1 MLVSPVHRAENRQRR
16 GPMAIESSDP
26 CPCGSN
32 KKIKFC
38 CGNPIAPELD
48 KLSRSLEGEQY
59 IAALERLNSLI
70 GEHGPLPCLLALKGL
85 TLISSRQVD
94 EAASNAEQFCQV
106 DPENPTAWA
115 QRALSAG
122 NEVDPE
128 QTMQYLQKSLE
139 FADPSQLAPITLP
152 ALQVVTDRL
161 LQSGNAFAGYWH
173 LTLQMAFQRDDQ
185 SGLMQILPFTQ
196 NQSIPLLLKQQLR
209 IPQPPADAS
218 WQPEYEKA
226 IEFAGRGA
234 WAASLEVLLAIELDD
249 PLLQQAIACLS
260 TFLGDTQ
267 QGPARWRQYSETC
280 SPESDDAIEAEA
292 YAQLLENQSEPDMV
306 DLAMLTYP
314 VPDTESLQE
323 HLVSSPHV
331 RFVPEFQWP
340 SSDPENPPPRAAF
353 ILLDREMP
361 DSGEEITMD
370 EVPQA
375 IATAYLFGKQT
386 DREARIECALV
397 STKKPDQDQQQI
409 EHVLGDL
416 AGSLQSSEPSGRVG
430 TATDALSWHPV
441 WPTKTPPE
449 TIQQLNIE
457 QRDHAFEHNW
467 PTIPLATFGGSSAQE
482 LLDGGEGQVRVAAA
496 LLLMESNMQAA
507 DHRLDL
513 DSLRQKLGLS
523 LPEPIDPTSIDIS
536 VFPDIR
542 FSRLI
547 VEKMSLEQLATVYSR
562 SAFLGNARGII
573 MTAQEI
579 TSREEKPEGINLA
592 EVYGALVE
600 SAASN
605 TERLELLKQA
615 RQAAADQGQSPAIW
629 LLRELP
635 LQLTEG
641 NSTRAG
647 EIIQVIQA
655 QHMQEPGIAD
665 QFFSLLVQ
673 LGIINPDGTPASP
686 AASGDGIWTPG
697 AAASD
702 SGQDPAGDE
711 GSKLWVPGMD

>member
-1 MLVSPVHRAENRQRR
+1 QQ
-16 GPMAIESSDP
+16 I
-26 CPCGSN
+26 
-32 KKIKFC
+32 
-38 CGNPIAPELD
+38 
-48 KLSRSLEGEQY
+48 
-59 IAALERLNSLI
+59 
-70 GEHGPLPCLLALKGL
+70 
-85 TLISSRQVD
+85 D
-94 EAASNAEQFCQV
+94 EAARNAEQFCQV
-106 DPENPTAWA
+106 DPENATAWA
-115 QRALSAG
+115 QWALAAG
-122 NEVDPE
+122 NDVDAE
-128 QTMQYLQKSLE
+128 QAMQYLQKSLE
-139 FADPSQLAPITLP
+139 LADPSQLAPITLP

-173 LTLQMAFQRDDQ
+173 LTLQMAFQRNDQ

-226 IEFAGRGA
+226 IELAGRGA
-234 WAASLEVLLAIELDD
+234 WAASREVLLAIESDD

-267 QGPARWRQYSETC
+267 LGPARWRQYAETC
-280 SPESDDAIEAEA
+280 PPESDDAIEAEA

-306 DLAMLTYP
+306 DLAMLSYP
-314 VPDTESLQE
+314 VPDTEPLQE
-323 HLVSSPHV
+323 YLVSSPHV

-361 DSGEEITMD
+361 VSGEEISMD

-386 DREARIECALV
+386 DQEARIECALV
-397 STKKPDQDQQQI
+397 SARKPDSDQQQI
-409 EHVLGDL
+409 EQLLGDL
-416 AGSLQSSEPSGRVG
+416 AGSLHSSEPSGRVG
-430 TATDALSWHPV
+430 TATDAMSWHPV
-441 WPTKTPPE
+441 WPAKTPPE

-457 QRDHAFEHNW
+457 QRDHAFGHTW
-467 PTIPLATFGGSSAQE
+467 PAIPLETFGGSSARE
-482 LLDGGEGQVRVAAA
+482 LLDGGEGQIRVAAA

-513 DSLRQKLGLS
+513 DSLRQNLGLS
-523 LPEPIDPTSIDIS
+523 LPELIDPTSIDIS

-573 MTAQEI
+573 ITAQEI
-579 TSREEKPEGINLA
+579 ASREEKPEGINLA

-600 SAASN
+600 AAASN

-635 LQLTEG
+635 LQLAEG

-647 EIIQVIQA
+647 EIIQVIQT
-655 QHMQEPGIAD
+655 QHMQ
-665 QFFSLLVQ
+665 
-673 LGIINPDGTPASP
+673 
-686 AASGDGIWTPG
+686 
-697 AAASD
+697 
-702 SGQDPAGDE
+702 
-711 GSKLWVPGMD
+711 